1 MTRTW
6 FVGVDW
12 GSETHHVCVLDRDG
26 KVRGERAFDHSGKGL
41 AAMADWLLGHTRPTS
56 PDEIGVAIEVPH
68 GPVVETLLERGFAV
82 HSINPKQ
89 LDRFRD
95 RFSVA
100 GAKDDRRDARVLAAA
115 LRTDPE
121 CLNRVQPSDAA
132 IVMLREVSRA
142 RKQLVNQKN
151 RLENQVRDQLWR
163 YYPQFLAVVKNEVSA
178 PFALALWRLA
188 PTPGKARRLR
198 EATLAKLLKEHRIR
212 RLTSAQLRDQ
222 LRAEP
227 IAVSPD
233 TVKAA
238 VEHIGLLRPVLDTV
252 CRQLA
257 DADKRLERMT
267 RALEAPAQREN
278 DDDSPKPSDAA
289 ILRSLPG
296 LGKVGLATLLSEA
309 DQSLGRRDHEALR
322 CLCGVAPVT
331 VKSGKKLI
339 VMRRLAANEHLSDAV
354 YHWGRVA
361 IQHDPI
367 SRAKYDAMKAQ
378 GKTHGR
384 AIRQLVDR
392 LLGVACAMLRGRL
405 SSTPTSDA
413 MPRSHDLPDPQQPP
427 QNTLAKGWRVPASLA
442 ASRLVAQAHP
452 LQHARDEQRPH
463 QGGIGGNFG
472 EAAAFGGGDELAPGH
487 PFAVAAAG
495 EAAPMLRFRADADAV
510 AEALGIGFF
519 AVPAR
524 RRLEIRRDLLR
535 PVPRHAAAD
544 REDAEPYSAGD
555 EVRVVLQVEEG
566 IEANRRQPALA
577 ARPIEQREVESD
589 LRVRERG
596 HIDGDATAP
605 GGGKH
610 TAHRPVLARLRLR
623 R

>member
-1 MTRTW
+1 MTRKW
-6 FVGVDW
+6 LAGVDW

-41 AAMADWLLGHTRPTS
+41 AAMADWLLGHTRPT
-56 PDEIGVAIEVPH
+56 PPGEIGIAIEVPH
-68 GPVVETLLERGFAV
+68 GPVVECLLERGFAV
-82 HSINPKQ
+82 YSINPKQ

-132 IVMLREVSRA
+132 TVMLREVSRG
-142 RKQLVNQKN
+142 RKQLVDQKN
-151 RLENQVRDQLWR
+151 RLENQVRDQIWR

-188 PTPGKARRLR
+188 PTPDKARRVR
-198 EATLAKLLKEHRIR
+198 EASLAQLLKQHRIR
-212 RLTSAQLRDQ
+212 RLTAAQLRDQ

-233 TVKAA
+233 AVKAA

-257 DADKRLERMT
+257 DAERRLQRMT
-267 RALEAPAQREN
+267 RALETAVSPE
-278 DDDSPKPSDAA
+278 DDEDTPKPSDAA

-296 LGKVGLATLLSEA
+296 LGMVGLATLLSEA
-309 DQSLGRRDHEALR
+309 DQSLGRRDYEALR

-331 VKSGKKLI
+331 VMSGKKLI
-339 VMRRLAANEHLSDAV
+339 VMRRLAANEHLSQAA

-392 LLGVACAMLRGRL
+392 LLGVACAMLRDRTL
-405 SSTPTSDA
+405 F
-413 MPRSHDLPDPQQPP
+413 DPNKRCHAQ
-427 QNTLAKGWRVPASLA
+427 
-442 ASRLVAQAHP
+442 VA
-452 LQHARDEQRPH
+452 
-463 QGGIGGNFG
+463 
-472 EAAAFGGGDELAPGH
+472 
-487 PFAVAAAG
+487 
-495 EAAPMLRFRADADAV
+495 
-510 AEALGIGFF
+510 
-519 AVPAR
+519 
-524 RRLEIRRDLLR
+524 
-535 PVPRHAAAD
+535 
-544 REDAEPYSAGD
+544 
-555 EVRVVLQVEEG
+555 
-566 IEANRRQPALA
+566 
-577 ARPIEQREVESD
+577 
-589 LRVRERG
+589 
-596 HIDGDATAP
+596 
-605 GGGKH
+605 
-610 TAHRPVLARLRLR
+610 
-623 R
+623 